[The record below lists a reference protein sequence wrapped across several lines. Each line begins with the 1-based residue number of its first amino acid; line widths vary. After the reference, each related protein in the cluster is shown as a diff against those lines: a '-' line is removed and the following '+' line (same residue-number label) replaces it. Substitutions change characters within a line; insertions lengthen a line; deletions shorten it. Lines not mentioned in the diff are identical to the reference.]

1 MTPLEDLERRIAAAF
16 DRIAQAAEHAPA
28 PAPLEDKSEE
38 LSALRLA
45 LEEERTANAQL
56 EERVR
61 SIREKQETQVMAL
74 QAQVDDQKAAMA
86 KLDGALQSLR
96 SAAQV
101 LRDNNQALRAA
112 LEQGGADPSLL
123 DQALQAE
130 LDSLRADRAA
140 EQAEVAAVFGALAP
154 LLADTAAETEGTQ

>member
-1 MTPLEDLERRIAAAF
+1 MTPLEDFERRIAAAF
-16 DRIAQAAEHAPA
+16 DRIAQAAEQTPA
-28 PAPLEDKSEE
+28 PAPVEDHSAE

-74 QAQVDDQKAAMA
+74 QTQVDDQKAALA
-86 KLDGALQSLR
+86 TLDGALQSLR

-101 LRDNNQALRAA
+101 LRDNNLALRAA
-112 LEQGGADPSLL
+112 LADGAVDPALI

-154 LLADTAAETEGTQ
+154 LLAETAAETEGTQ